1 MLRSTNNVGA
11 LCSGAGAGAGRNRM
25 AMMRVA
31 GSGGGLRG
39 CGRGAPLRLP
49 LALPV
54 RVGGPGPGVVG
65 RQGGGLRGAGTGLGR
80 WYSTAEGGV
89 ERTRTEEGSGEST
102 PTGEGSGERD
112 SPNDDDGVFVD
123 EGGVEKDT
131 ADEESAA
138 KDGTPEAT
146 PTPENA
152 NTQASK
158 KPKPRKL
165 DGDLIL
171 QIAKAGTSPKVR
183 EEEAE
188 AVQGRLTKENMEWE
202 LKWLQDPK
210 ALADRVANLLRADDL
225 ATAAALA
232 RKAQKAKRRCLV
244 AWNNIL
250 QYTIEKGHPMAA
262 FRFFNDVGSSLGDL
276 LSAVVLIDDRR

>member
-11 LCSGAGAGAGRNRM
+11 LCSGAGAGRNRM

-31 GSGGGLRG
+31 GAGGGLRG
-39 CGRGAPLRLP
+39 CGRGAPLRVP

-54 RVGGPGPGVVG
+54 RVGGPGVLG

-112 SPNDDDGVFVD
+112 SPNDDDGVVVD
-123 EGGVEKDT
+123 KEGVENDP
-131 ADEESAA
+131 ADGGSAA
-138 KDGTPEAT
+138 NGGTPEGT
-146 PTPENA
+146 PTPDEA
-152 NTQASK
+152 NTEASK

-165 DGDLIL
+165 DGDFIL

-188 AVQGRLTKENMEWE
+188 AIQGRLTKENMEWE

-262 FRFFNDVGSSLGDL
+262 FRFFNDVSSSLGDL
-276 LSAVVLIDDRR
+276 LGAVVLIDDRR